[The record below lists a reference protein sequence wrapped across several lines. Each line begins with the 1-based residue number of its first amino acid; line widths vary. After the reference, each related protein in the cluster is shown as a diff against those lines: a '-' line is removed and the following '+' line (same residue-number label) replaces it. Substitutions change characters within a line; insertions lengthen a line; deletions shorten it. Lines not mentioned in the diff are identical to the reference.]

1 MMVLLKPLLQLGML
15 FVLTSL
21 MCLALIELLPANP
34 LCGLVF
40 FVVSILAILLTVDA
54 V

>member
-15 FVLTSL
+15 FVLISL

>member
-1 MMVLLKPLLQLGML
+1 MVFLKPLLQLGML

-34 LCGLVF
+34 LVSLVF
-40 FVVSILAILLTVDA
+40 FAVSTLTIILTVDA
-54 V
+54 L

>member
-15 FVLTSL
+15 FILTSL
-21 MCLALIELLPANP
+21 MCLGLIELLPANP